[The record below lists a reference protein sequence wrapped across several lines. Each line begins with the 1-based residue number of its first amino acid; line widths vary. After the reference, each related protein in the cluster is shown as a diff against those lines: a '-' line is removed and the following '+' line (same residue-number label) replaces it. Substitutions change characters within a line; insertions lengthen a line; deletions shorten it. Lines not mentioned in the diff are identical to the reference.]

1 MDAARADRD
10 AEVRLEQG
18 ETRLRP
24 VRTGPVPAA
33 RHDGSRCDD
42 RHGLPLAGILG
53 PAVLSGSL
61 RRTVE
66 REACS
71 AVPALLLTGGGG
83 RTTGVVHWRHQPR
96 TVAG

>member
-1 MDAARADRD
+1 MDAAGSDRD

-18 ETRLRP
+18 ETRLCP
-24 VRTGPVPAA
+24 VRTGSVPAA

-42 RHGLPLAGILG
+42 RHGLPLAGNTVRRSL
-53 PAVLSGSL
+53 VRSL

-83 RTTGVVHWRHQPR
+83 RATGVVHWWHPPR